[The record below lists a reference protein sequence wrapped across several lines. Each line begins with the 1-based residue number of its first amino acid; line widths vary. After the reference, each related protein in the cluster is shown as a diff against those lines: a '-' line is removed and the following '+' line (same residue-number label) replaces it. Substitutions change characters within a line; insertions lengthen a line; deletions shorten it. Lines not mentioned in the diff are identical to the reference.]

1 MPARTTEATVA
12 ESDDGR
18 RRTAAVPGGR
28 LSRLGRMARL
38 ATGIAGGMLAE
49 GGRQIARGNMP
60 RASDLLLTPA
70 NARRLAEQLANL
82 RGAAMKL
89 GQLLS
94 MDAGDLLP
102 PQLAEILAR
111 LRADAQAMPRR
122 QLEGVLTRAWGKD
135 WQRLFADFS
144 WQPLAAASI
153 GQVHRAT
160 TLDGRHLALK
170 IQYPGVARSIDS
182 DVDNVAALLRLARL
196 LPEAIDLAPLLD
208 EAKRQLKA
216 EADYLKEAG
225 YLRRF
230 GDLLAGDADFVVP
243 AVDEALTRRE
253 VLAMDYVPGLPVERM
268 EVAAQPVR
276 DRIAELMFRL
286 LFREMFEF
294 RLVQTDP
301 NFANFRYQDAGRRIA
316 LLDFGATRRYSKRV
330 IDGYRTLFRGAFDG
344 DRALLLAGAHAI
356 GYLREDIAP
365 RQREAL
371 LDLFELAGEPLAR
384 EGSYDF
390 AASDLPARVREAGM
404 VLSLQ
409 KGYWHSPPAE
419 AVFMHRKVGG
429 VYLLAARLRAKVD
442 LRRIVET
449 HL

>member
-1 MPARTTEATVA
+1 MTARATEARVA
-12 ESDDGR
+12 ESGDGSR
-18 RRTAAVPGGR
+18 KTSAVPGGR

-49 GGRQIARGNMP
+49 GGRQIAQGRMP

-82 RGAAMKL
+82 RGAAMKM

-102 PQLAEILAR
+102 PQLSEILAR

-122 QLEGVLTRAWGKD
+122 QLEGVLVKAWGKD

-182 DVDNVAALLRLARL
+182 DVDNVATLLRIARL
-196 LPEAIDLAPLLD
+196 LPDGINLAPLLH

-225 YLRRF
+225 HLRHF
-230 GDLLAGDADFVVP
+230 GELLADDDDFVVP
-243 AVDEALTRRE
+243 SVDATCRATRWSAWTWPRRRC
-253 VLAMDYVPGLPVERM
+253 ATASRSCCSGCCFARCSSSAWCRPTRISPTSATRT
-268 EVAAQPVR
+268 R
-276 DRIAELMFRL
+276 DSASPCWISGPR
-286 LFREMFEF
+286 
-294 RLVQTDP
+294 
-301 NFANFRYQDAGRRIA
+301 
-316 LLDFGATRRYSKRV
+316 GATRN
-330 IDGYRTLFRGAFDG
+330 G
-344 DRALLLAGAHAI
+344 
-356 GYLREDIAP
+356 
-365 RQREAL
+365 
-371 LDLFELAGEPLAR
+371 
-384 EGSYDF
+384 
-390 AASDLPARVREAGM
+390 
-404 VLSLQ
+404 
-409 KGYWHSPPAE
+409 
-419 AVFMHRKVGG
+419 
-429 VYLLAARLRAKVD
+429 
-442 LRRIVET
+442 
-449 HL
+449 